1 MMFGTR
7 EVFEYFSCSAC
18 DTLQIVNVLEGEDL
32 MRHYPATYYSHNGSG
47 QPSALQWLVTQRAAG
62 NWTAAEGYSE
72 RLCRDRYQRAS
83 SGCSWVG
90 MP

>member
-47 QPSALQWLVTQRAAG
+47 SQALFNGWSHSATAG
-62 NWTAAEGYSE
+62 N
-72 RLCRDRYQRAS
+72 
-83 SGCSWVG
+83 
-90 MP
+90 